1 MWLKTEL
8 MKYHNIKQPNKNTHN
23 PNKTMNEILN
33 KIVEKDLAK
42 YYNKRTYYKS
52 PINTTIDFDNNK
64 IISFIDVKY
73 FQHKSSNIHKLYKYL
88 KENNNVFVLTNDTGK
103 YKSFISALKNSY
115 QAEWITL
122 GKGTEKEA
130 RWRCVR
136 PNRL

>member
-8 MKYHNIKQPNKNTHN
+8 MKHHNIKQANKNTHN

-33 KIVEKDLAK
+33 RIVEKDLAK

-73 FQHKSSNIHKLYKYL
+73 FQHKSSNIHKLYEFL
-88 KENNNVFVLTNDTGK
+88 KENNNMLTLTNDTEKFRG
-103 YKSFISALKNSY
+103 FIAQLKETDIILTVY
-115 QAEWITL
+115 YDETKIL
-122 GKGTEKEA
+122 KDKE
-130 RWRCVR
+130 
-136 PNRL
+136 

>member
-8 MKYHNIKQPNKNTHN
+8 MKHHNIKQPNKNTYN
-23 PNKTMNEILN
+23 PYKTINEILN

-73 FQHKSSNIHKLYKYL
+73 FQHKSSNIHKLYEFL
-88 KENNNVFVLTNDTGK
+88 KENDNMFTLTNDTEK
-103 YKSFISALKNSY
+103 FRSFIAQLKETNIILTVY
-115 QAEWITL
+115 YDETKIL
-122 GKGTEKEA
+122 NDKE
-130 RWRCVR
+130 
-136 PNRL
+136 N

>member
-8 MKYHNIKQPNKNTHN
+8 MKHHNIKQPNKNTHN
-23 PNKTMNEILN
+23 PNKTINEILN

-73 FQHKSSNIHKLYKYL
+73 FQHKSSNIHKLYEFL
-88 KENNNVFVLTNDTGK
+88 KENNNMLTLTNDTEK
-103 YKSFISALKNSY
+103 FRSFIAQLKETNIILTVCY
-115 QAEWITL
+115 DETKIL
-122 GKGTEKEA
+122 EDLE
-130 RWRCVR
+130 
-136 PNRL
+136 N

>member
-1 MWLKTEL
+1 MNVQ
-8 MKYHNIKQPNKNTHN
+8 Y

-73 FQHKSSNIHKLYKYL
+73 FQHKSSNIHKLYEYL
-88 KENNNVFVLTNDTGK
+88 KENNNMFTLTNDTEK
-103 YKSFISALKNSY
+103 FKSFVAQLKETNIILTVY
-115 QAEWITL
+115 YNETKIL
-122 GKGTEKEA
+122 NDKE
-130 RWRCVR
+130 
-136 PNRL
+136 

>member
-73 FQHKSSNIHKLYKYL
+73 FQHKSSNIHKLYEYL

-103 YKSFISALKNSY
+103 YKSFIAQLSM
-115 QAEWITL
+115 
-122 GKGTEKEA
+122 KETDIILT
-130 RWRCVR
+130 VYYDETKI
-136 PNRL
+136 LEDKE

>member
-23 PNKTMNEILN
+23 PNKTINEILN

-73 FQHKSSNIHKLYKYL
+73 FQHKSSNIHKLYEFL
-88 KENNNVFVLTNDTGK
+88 KENNNMLTLTNDTEK
-103 YKSFISALKNSY
+103 FRSFIAQLKETNIILTVCY
-115 QAEWITL
+115 DETKIL
-122 GKGTEKEA
+122 EDLE
-130 RWRCVR
+130 
-136 PNRL
+136 N